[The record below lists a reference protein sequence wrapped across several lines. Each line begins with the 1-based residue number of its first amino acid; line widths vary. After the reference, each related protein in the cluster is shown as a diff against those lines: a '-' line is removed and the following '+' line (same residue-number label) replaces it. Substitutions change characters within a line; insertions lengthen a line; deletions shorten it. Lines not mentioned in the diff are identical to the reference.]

1 MTCTVTYNMTYTR
14 SLELFGPVF
23 FSYMCMVIFIVFLGC
38 GFYLLAELTEVYFS
52 DEICP
57 ADRALELE
65 EFSASLTP
73 IPGMAAE
80 HTAYL
85 YNKKRST

>member
-1 MTCTVTYNMTYTR
+1 MTYTR

-23 FSYMCMVIFIVFLGC
+23 FSYMCMAIFIVFLGC

-52 DEICP
+52 DEVCP
-57 ADRALELE
+57 AEDRALELE
-65 EFSASLTP
+65 QFSAALTP

-80 HTAYL
+80 HTAY
-85 YNKKRST
+85 KKRST